1 MDPIRTGFAREH
13 IASWSSGKLNPHPL
27 TRSNASWP
35 LVQLFESNIPKSF
48 ESFNPHV
55 QTSGPITL
63 SKKFLALYATKYVT
77 TMVRTWHNL
86 GYKPKI
92 VGFPSP
98 QQMKIWQ
105 ICVFCFWPLWKLDR
119 VGCIVC
125 LWYGLHPTKFLDCI
139 RKVSSWT
146 QTSL

>member
-13 IASWSSGKLNPHPL
+13 IASWPSGKLNPHPL

-35 LVQLFESNIPKSF
+35 LVQLFECNLPNSF

-63 SKKFLALYATKYVT
+63 SKKFLALYTTKYVT

-86 GYKPKI
+86 GYNQRLLAFPHPKRWKLTDLCLLFLTL
-92 VGFPSP
+92 V
-98 QQMKIWQ
+98 
-105 ICVFCFWPLWKLDR
+105 KLDR